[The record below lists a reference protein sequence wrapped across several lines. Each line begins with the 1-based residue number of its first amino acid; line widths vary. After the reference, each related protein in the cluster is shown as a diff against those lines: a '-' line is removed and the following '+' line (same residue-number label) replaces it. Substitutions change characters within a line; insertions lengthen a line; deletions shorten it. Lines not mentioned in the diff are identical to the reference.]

1 MASRGHLLAR
11 FGIAAL
17 AAFAAL
23 LLLAC
28 GSDDSSS
35 ATSRPPTT
43 TPVPTRPVAADIG
56 VIAYVDDSGCIAKI
70 AANGDPATAKTF
82 CPPTRLGVTSL
93 SWLDGERAVYTI
105 PETAALGW
113 RMFDFT
119 RGSDTA
125 LSLDDAPKIRILTD
139 APWYRSI
146 ESEVVEFNPDGLISR
161 VEGQDRILIFDPLR
175 GGDTAGMPRMLTWS
189 PDGKWLLIARSANK
203 SLWVISRD
211 GSISYQIA
219 ASSRG
224 RVSWWMP
231 KMGAL
236 PHLDLTCTTVAAFD
250 CQVSLVS
257 PASGANVDPAR
268 TGGDVL
274 LEWSICPGATGYEVL
289 VYPPGATNPAIDYH
303 TTGTTTRVPAA
314 MLASAP
320 TSGWRWK
327 VRSVIGPNLGPW
339 SEERAF
345 AVSGP
350 G

>member
-1 MASRGHLLAR
+1 MGTRGHLRVRIA
-11 FGIAAL
+11 IAAL
-17 AAFAAL
+17 VVFAAL
-23 LLLAC
+23 VLLAC
-28 GSDDSSS
+28 DSTAGPVTSSS
-35 ATSRPPTT
+35 AKPATAT
-43 TPVPTRPVAADIG
+43 VRPVAADIG
-56 VIAYVDDSGCIAKI
+56 VIAYVDANGCIAKI
-70 AANGDPATAKTF
+70 AANGDPASAATF
-82 CPPTRLGVTSL
+82 CPQTRLGVTYM

-113 RMFDFT
+113 RMIDFT
-119 RGSDTA
+119 TGADTA

-146 ESEVVEFNPDGLISR
+146 ESEVVEFSPDGLISR

-189 PDGKWLLIARSANK
+189 PDGKWLLIARSASK
-203 SLWVISRD
+203 SLWVVSRD
-211 GSISYQIA
+211 GSSSYQVA
-219 ASSRG
+219 PSSRG

-231 KMGAL
+231 GMGAL

-250 CQVSLVS
+250 CQVALVS
-257 PASGANVDPAR
+257 PGAGANIDPAR
-268 TGGDVL
+268 THGDVL

-289 VYPPGATNPAIDYH
+289 VYPPGATNPAIDYY
-303 TTGTTTRVPAA
+303 TTGTTTRIPAA

-327 VRSVIGPNLGPW
+327 VRSVIGPNAGPW
-339 SEERAF
+339 SEERTF
-345 AVSGP
+345 AISAG